1 MGPGYVDPGRPAQS
15 PWHVT
20 RTAAPR
26 TELGCSEGPIRGRDA
41 GGHSEA
47 GEARGTMRR
56 PQGAMRWALVG
67 LGALLLLVGA
77 FGIIRSAALWH
88 LVGSLAR

>member
-1 MGPGYVDPGRPAQS
+1 
-15 PWHVT
+15 
-20 RTAAPR
+20 
-26 TELGCSEGPIRGRDA
+26 
-41 GGHSEA
+41 
-47 GEARGTMRR
+47 MRR